1 MTATG
6 IADPGPAARGLM
18 TLGDGLML
26 HRLTDDPGLD
36 MTRHRALG
44 EKPDG
49 QIVTGAVP
57 FSRCRWSFRP
67 SWLLTVQGD

>member
-1 MTATG
+1 MTATS
-6 IADPGPAARGLM
+6 IAGTRCACRLM

-26 HRLTDDPGLD
+26 HRSPDDPGLD

-49 QIVTGAVP
+49 QIVTGAVH
-57 FSRCRWSFRP
+57 SRGAGGRFVPPGC
-67 SWLLTVQGD
+67 